1 MRKNSG
7 LFMVFSFVLGLFLV
21 ACNAPKP
28 TESIYKIAG
37 EWKTTKGPVF
47 YESWKINPDSTL
59 IGSGYSINESDT
71 LIIEKMQLIRLGDS
85 LIYHVNAGTQKTVS
99 FGLAKATK
107 NSWVFENHT
116 HDYPNR
122 IIYKMIDD
130 STLNAQIENSAGN
143 KVTAFHFKKIK

>member
-85 LIYHVNAGTQKTVS
+85 LIYNVNAGTQKTVS

-107 NSWVFENHT
+107 NSWIFENHT